1 MVRFGVYICLR
12 IQTHCSRTH
21 KETNIYKLHPAA
33 IYDAFGGFRTSLPRK
48 IGALHPQVPG
58 TRLAVISKRAVSIG
72 PGRLSSMDL
81 AGRIAGGNVG
91 DADGVATECVRGL
104 VRRLASVRASP
115 SLIV

>member
-48 IGALHPQVPG
+48 IGALHPKFPARG
-58 TRLAVISKRAVSIG
+58 ISKRAVSIG

-104 VRRLASVRASP
+104 VRRLASVRAPP